1 MMVDWIAV
9 DWGTSN
15 LRIWALDADGNVV
28 AEKRSD
34 EGMGGLEP
42 AAAEGVLLAHIE
54 PWINDRGGDKV
65 MPIIACGMVGARQGW
80 QEAPYNTAPTAPIQ
94 NAMKV
99 KTKDA
104 RIDVRILAGIKQ
116 DTPADVMRGEETQ
129 IAGFLASRPEFE
141 GVICLPGTHSK
152 WVEIRGG
159 RVMQFQTILTG
170 ELFALLSKQSVL
182 RHSLGTWDD
191 RSFTDTLKDT
201 IQAPQNMFSA
211 LFSIRARGLLE
222 GDNLGIARLSAGLI
236 GCELAGT
243 THYWQ
248 NRCVVIIGTGALAR
262 LYALA
267 LQAIGQKTEDYRA
280 SDLTLNG
287 LKSAYKEVFK

>member
-15 LRIWALDADGNVV
+15 LRIWAMGADGNVV

-34 EGMGGLEP
+34 EGMGGLESV
-42 AAAEGVLLAHIE
+42 AAEGVLLSHIE
-54 PWINDRGGDKV
+54 PWLGDAM
-65 MPIIACGMVGARQGW
+65 MPIIACGMVGSRQGW
-80 QEAPYNTAPTAPIQ
+80 QEAPYNTTPTAPIQ
-94 NAMKV
+94 NALKV
-99 KTKDA
+99 KTTDA

-116 DTPADVMRGEETQ
+116 DAPADVMRGEETQ
-129 IAGFLASRPEFE
+129 IAGFMESRPEFG

-159 RVMQFQTILTG
+159 RVVKFQTVLTG

-182 RHSLGTWDD
+182 RHSLGAWDH
-191 RSFTDTLKDT
+191 RAFMHTLKAT
-201 IQAPQNMFSA
+201 IQAPQNMFST

-222 GDNLGIARLSAGLI
+222 GDNLGIARLSASLI

-243 THYWQ
+243 TDYWQ
-248 NRCVVIIGTGALAR
+248 NQEVVIIGTGELAR

-267 LQAIGQKTEDYRA
+267 LQALGQKTEDYRA
-280 SDLTLNG
+280 SDLALNG